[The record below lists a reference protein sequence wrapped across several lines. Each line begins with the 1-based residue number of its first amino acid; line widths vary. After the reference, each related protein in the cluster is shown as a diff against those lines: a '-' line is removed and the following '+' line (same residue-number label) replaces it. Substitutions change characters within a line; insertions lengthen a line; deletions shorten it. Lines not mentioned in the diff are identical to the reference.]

1 MARHIGHEENDVVV
15 PHCEIVGKII
25 EFYYILLAGVF
36 QIKVRDGLEPSLQ
49 DLQSHTLPLCY
60 LTVFNIGE

>member
-1 MARHIGHEENDVVV
+1 MKIKNGAFLEI
-15 PHCEIVGKII
+15 CEIVGKII